1 MMNRCLSE
9 NKLQLQSIVKLSTE
23 AETFVVSETTGQS
36 SIVCKYSQ
44 DSTKVYQSIAKEYL
58 TLIQNIRD
66 QLNLLTLS
74 DEAAQLPKEVT
85 ESNLTLNILV
95 MSDHSL

>member
-1 MMNRCLSE
+1 MMNKCLSE
-9 NKLQLQSIVKLSTE
+9 NKLQLQSIVKLSAE

-44 DSTKVYQSIAKEYL
+44 GSTKVYQSIAKEYL

-66 QLNLLTLS
+66 QLNLLALS